1 MRTIMLLNAKGGSGK
16 STLATNLAAHYAA
29 QGKSVALVDFDP
41 QGSSIAWLA
50 ARPPER
56 PSIRGI
62 AAFRVSPRVAPTT
75 DYVIMDAP
83 SGRHGSDLV
92 ALVRY
97 AQTVIVP
104 VLPSPMDIRAA
115 ANFIDEIRRVGPVT
129 RPAIEETGPGLDSI
143 TAFLGRLLATSDTSS
158 VARVAVIA
166 NRVRENTLAYDAL
179 FDFLDRLKVPFL
191 TTLRDTQNY
200 IQAAERGLGLCEL
213 APSQVAYDLELWQP
227 LIRWLNSKRSIPK

>member
-1 MRTIMLLNAKGGSGK
+1 
-16 STLATNLAAHYAA
+16 LATNLAAHYAA

-62 AAFRVSPRVAPTT
+62 AAFRESPRVPPTT

-83 SGRHGSDLV
+83 SGRHGTDLV

-97 AQTVIVP
+97 AQSVIVP

-115 ANFIDEIRRVGPVT
+115 THFIDEIRRIGPVA
-129 RPAIEETGPGLDSI
+129 RPAIEQTRPGLDSI
-143 TAFLGRLLATSDTSS
+143 TAFLGRLLATNSS
-158 VARVAVIA
+158 SAARVAVVA

-200 IQAAERGLGLCEL
+200 IQAAERGLGVCEL

-227 LIRWLNSKRSIPK
+227 LIRWLNSKRSMPR